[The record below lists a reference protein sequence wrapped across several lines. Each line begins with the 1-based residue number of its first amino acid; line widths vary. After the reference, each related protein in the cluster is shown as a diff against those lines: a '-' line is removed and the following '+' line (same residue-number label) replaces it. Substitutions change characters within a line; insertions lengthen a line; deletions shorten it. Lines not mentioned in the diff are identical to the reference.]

1 MGICMLGIDH
11 NRALLDVRALFS
23 FTKKNTAEALEV
35 LRGKRRNPGLHYF
48 IYLQPHGDLG
58 QHRGG
63 LGRFPVRLP
72 LGVKGSRVW

>member
-35 LRGKRRNPGLHYF
+35 LREKEG
-48 IYLQPHGDLG
+48 ILG
-58 QHRGG
+58 WCHARH
-63 LGRFPVRLP
+63 L
-72 LGVKGSRVW
+72 SR